1 MKLRSLHFFLTDHRF
16 VRFWFILTLTLT
28 LTYSLFGLQEAFT
41 SDYLVQDDARQHV
54 FWMGRFLDPN
64 LFPNDLIADYFQS
77 VAPWG
82 YRFVYWLPA
91 QLGIDPLLWNKFLPV
106 ILNLITAIFC
116 FGTCLELLP
125 IPAAAFSSTIL
136 LAQSLGFTSTVVSG
150 TQRAF
155 IYPLFL
161 AFIYFFLKRRF
172 WATLCVIALEGL
184 FYPQILLITSV
195 TLFISL
201 FTFNAGKLQ
210 LSPDREKRFLSL
222 VGLGIATLVL
232 LPFVVSTNEFK
243 PVITV
248 EQAKQLPEFLLG
260 GRSQFFYPDD
270 PAKFWL
276 KGRSGLRLAS
286 ALTPVTNILGIFLPI
301 LILFP
306 RTFPLAQQ
314 VSRKIILFPQVLLT
328 SGIMFT
334 AAHVLL
340 FRLHLPSRYTGH
352 SFRIIFSLTAGL
364 VILILI
370 DAVIQASQRHKSNL
384 FFQSFL
390 PIATIILLGIPLLCY
405 PLLLEGFP
413 TTAYKQGNTPE
424 LYQFLKQQPKDSLV
438 ASLSVEANNIPTFA
452 QRSILVGAEYAI
464 PYHWG
469 YYQQFR
475 QRTSDLITAQYSP
488 DPEVVAE
495 FINTY
500 NITFWLLDQAA
511 FNADYLLK
519 NGWFQ
524 SYQPATKNAQQQLET
539 GTIPV
544 LANVIEE
551 CRRFETN
558 QLVLLSGACVV
569 TELEESAID

>member
-1 MKLRSLHFFLTDHRF
+1 M
-16 VRFWFILTLTLT
+16 
-28 LTYSLFGLQEAFT
+28 
-41 SDYLVQDDARQHV
+41 
-54 FWMGRFLDPN
+54 
-64 LFPNDLIADYFQS
+64 
-77 VAPWG
+77 
-82 YRFVYWLPA
+82 
-91 QLGIDPLLWNKFLPV
+91 LWNKFLPV
-106 ILNLITAIFC
+106 ILNLITASFC
-116 FGTCLELLP
+116 FSICLELLP

-136 LAQSLGFTSTVVSG
+136 LAQSLGFTATVVSG
-150 TQRAF
+150 TQKAF
-155 IYPLFL
+155 IYPLFM
-161 AFIYFFLKRRF
+161 AFIYFFLKQRF
-172 WATLCVIALEGL
+172 WLTLGAIALEGL

-195 TLFISL
+195 TLFIGL
-201 FTFNAGKLQ
+201 FTFKDGRVQ
-210 LSPDREKRFLSL
+210 FSRDREKRLLSL
-222 VGLGIATLVL
+222 AGLGVTTLVL
-232 LPFVVSTNEFK
+232 LPFVVNTNEFG

-248 EQAKQLPEFLLG
+248 EQAKQLPEFLPG
-260 GRSQFFYPDD
+260 GRSRFFYPDD

-286 ALTPVTNILGIFLPI
+286 GLTPVTNVLGFLLPI
-301 LILFP
+301 LMLFP
-306 RTFPLAQQ
+306 RTFPLTQQ
-314 VSRKIILFPQVLLT
+314 VSRKIILFPQVLLA
-328 SGIMFT
+328 SGIMFI

-370 DAVIQASQRHKSNL
+370 DAVMQASQRHKSNL

-390 PIATIILLGIPLLCY
+390 PLATVTLLGIPLLFY

-413 TTAYKQGNTPE
+413 TTAYKQGDTPE
-424 LYQFLKQQPKDSLV
+424 LYQFLQQQPTNSLV
-438 ASLSVEANNIPTFA
+438 ASLSTEANNIPSFA
-452 QRSILVGAEYAI
+452 QRSIFVGAEYAI

-495 FINTY
+495 FTNSY
-500 NITFWLLDQAA
+500 NITFWLLDKAA

-519 NGWFQ
+519 NGWLQ
-524 SYQPATKNAQQQLET
+524 PYQPATQNAQQQLEM

-544 LANVIEE
+544 LANLIQD

-558 QLVLLSGACVV
+558 QLVLLSSACVV
-569 TELEESAID
+569 AEIEERAID